1 MYHSKDD
8 RIRSHV
14 LICWL
19 ALLLVRIAEV
29 ETEQTWP
36 RVRRQ
41 MQQLNLI
48 EFFDNNGRILQ
59 HTELT
64 ANHRNILNKLK
75 IKTPKRILK
84 VDLTP

>member
-1 MYHSKDD
+1 
-8 RIRSHV
+8 
-14 LICWL
+14 L

-29 ETEQTWP
+29 ETGLSWT
-36 RVRRQ
+36 RIRRQ

>member
-1 MYHSKDD
+1 M
-8 RIRSHV
+8 
-14 LICWL
+14 

-29 ETEQTWP
+29 ETGLSWT
-36 RVRRQ
+36 RIRRQ

-64 ANHRNILNKLK
+64 ADHRNILNKLK